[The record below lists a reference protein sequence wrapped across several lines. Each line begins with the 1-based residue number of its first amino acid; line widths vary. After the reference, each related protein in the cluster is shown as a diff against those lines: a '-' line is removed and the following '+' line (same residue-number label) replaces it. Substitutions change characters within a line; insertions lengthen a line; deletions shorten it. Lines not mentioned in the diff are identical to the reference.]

1 MADGVRRPRSLTCC
15 TIRLG
20 GSDRVSPARRRSC
33 GASHPV
39 ASATVDSFYDPAR
52 SYDENYADGPFGTFA
67 APSTARD
74 AGDHSVPRHRFLG
87 LPVREPF
94 GIPAGPLL
102 NARFCAAA
110 FAHGFDLCVYKTVR
124 TRAHPAHPLPNVVP
138 VHVDGDLTLEAAR
151 HPVRAGGSFA
161 APLSISNSFG
171 VPSRDPNQWQ
181 PDIAAAV
188 RAAGP
193 GQILIGAFQGTR
205 GAGDLVADNVRA
217 ARLVAETGAPVLEL
231 NLSCP
236 NEGASDLLCF
246 DAELVRRIVFAIID
260 AVDLPLLVKIAH
272 FADDAALRR
281 LVATTG
287 RIVAGYSAINTIPAP
302 LVDDAGMPAL
312 PGRTVSGV
320 CGAGI
325 RWAGLDMT
333 RRLASLRD
341 ELSLDYAIVGVG
353 GVANTDDYR
362 AYREAGPDAVMSA
375 TGAMWNTGLATEIRD
390 AARADPGSAG

>member
-1 MADGVRRPRSLTCC
+1 MDP
-15 TIRLG
+15 
-20 GSDRVSPARRRSC
+20 
-33 GASHPV
+33 
-39 ASATVDSFYDPAR
+39 FYDPSR
-52 SYDENYADGPFGTFA
+52 SYDDNDADGPFGAFA
-67 APSTARD
+67 APPTAPAD
-74 AGDHSVPRHRFLG
+74 GDRSAPRHRFLG

-94 GIPAGPLL
+94 GIPAGPLV

-124 TRAHPAHPLPNVVP
+124 TRAHPAHPLPNIVP

-151 HPVRAGGSFA
+151 HPVRAGGAFA
-161 APLSISNSFG
+161 HPLSISNSFG
-171 VPSRDPNQWQ
+171 VPSRDPDRWQ
-181 PDIAAAV
+181 PDMAAAV

-193 GQILIGAFQGTR
+193 GQVLIGAFQATR
-205 GAGDLVADNVRA
+205 GAGDLVADHVRA

-246 DAELVRRIVFAIID
+246 DAELVRRIVFAITD

-281 LVATTG
+281 LVALTG
-287 RIVAGYSAINTIPAP
+287 RIVAGYAAINTIPAT
-302 LVDDAGMPAL
+302 LVDDEGRPVL
-312 PGRTVSGV
+312 PGRTTSGV

-333 RRLASLRD
+333 RRLARLRD

-353 GVANTDDYR
+353 GVASADDYR
-362 AYREAGPDAVMSA
+362 AYRDAGADAVMSA
-375 TGAMWNTGLATEIRD
+375 TGAMWNPGLAAEV
-390 AARADPGSAG
+390 RAGSAGSAGSAG